1 MAGLAI
7 SRVQKK
13 RNLEFSKNLAGNEA
27 FGRSDMSVKNRAF
40 PERKALFGF
49 VWINLEALQNLVVDF
64 VCQRKSLLEDFLAFG
79 AVFVYECLVADAAEI
94 DQNIE
99 PCALYSGF
107 EVEGCNTQIACSV
120 GVGAA

>member
-13 RNLEFSKNLAGNEA
+13 RNLEFSKILAGNEA
-27 FGRSDMSVKNRAF
+27 FGRSDMSIKKQSLS
-40 PERKALFGF
+40 RKKSSVWF

-79 AVFVYECLVADAAEI
+79 AVFIYERLVADAAEI